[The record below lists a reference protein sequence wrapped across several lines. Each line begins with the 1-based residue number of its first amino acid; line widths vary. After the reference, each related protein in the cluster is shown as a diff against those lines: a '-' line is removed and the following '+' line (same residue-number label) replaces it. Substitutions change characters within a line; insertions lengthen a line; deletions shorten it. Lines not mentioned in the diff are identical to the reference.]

1 MSQVLAIQNQSIAT
15 SGLSRDQIE
24 LLKRTIC
31 RGATDDE
38 FKLFIH
44 AVNHT
49 RLDPF
54 MRQIHAVKRYNKTTD
69 RMEMVIQT
77 GIDGFRLIAE
87 RTGKYAGS
95 DDPVVDD
102 EKNPTRATVTVYK
115 MMSGQR
121 CPFTATAR
129 WDEYYPGEKQGFMW
143 KKMPCLMLGKAA
155 ESLALRKAFPA
166 ELSGLY
172 TDEEMEQA
180 GDPNSIIVKPRT
192 LAGEYVDPKSGDIF
206 GGTWNKYNV
215 AEIPTPELRKHK
227 EYLESKPNHTA
238 EELKRL
244 ELISEYLV
252 TLDNLDPKDG
262 FNVKEIICDCG
273 SGLMFSDRKGVYYC
287 PKFKEP
293 GTHIKPIQKAQ
304 YEASV

>member
-1 MSQVLAIQNQSIAT
+1 MSQVVAIQNQSIAT
-15 SGLSRDQIE
+15 NGLSRDQIE

-31 RGATDDE
+31 RGSTDDE

-54 MRQIHAVKRYNKTTD
+54 MRQIHAVKRYNKSTD

-95 DDPVVDD
+95 DDPVVDN
-102 EKNPTRATVTVYK
+102 EKQPTRATVTVYK
-115 MMSGQR
+115 MMAGQR

-129 WDEYYPGEKQGFMW
+129 WDEYYPGDKQGFMW
-143 KKMPCLMLGKAA
+143 NKMPCLMLGKAA

-180 GDPNSIIVKPRT
+180 GDPNLIVVKQKELPG
-192 LAGEYVDPKSGDIF
+192 AYVDPKPGDIDA
-206 GGTWNKYNV
+206 GTWAKRNV
-215 AEIPTPELRKHK
+215 SEIPVPELRKH
-227 EYLESKPNHTA
+227 LEMLDLKPSLN
-238 EELKRL
+238 EEETRRFQT
-244 ELISEYLV
+244 ISEYL
-252 TLDNLDPKDG
+252 TTIDNLDPDDG
-262 FNVKEIICDCG
+262 FNVKAIVCDCG
-273 SGLMFSDRKGVYYC
+273 SGLKFSDRKGVYYC
-287 PKFKEP
+287 PKFKEA
-293 GTHIKPIQKAQ
+293 GKHINPVPKAQ
-304 YEASV
+304 YEASL